1 MGIFETYTQGNRLLQ
16 IDSPLGGN
24 TLLLTKIEGSDSL
37 SNPFEFTLTC
47 LSEEPSLPAQEL
59 VGQALDFGFELNNG
73 ATRYFNGYVSRLVS
87 LGTASEFLYRYQ
99 LTIVP
104 KLWFLSR
111 KVNLRIFQHQT
122 LPQIVEQLL
131 GEHEVVF
138 ENRLT
143 ASYNRHDYCVQYR
156 ESDLAFISRLL
167 EESGIF
173 YYFEHNQGEHK
184 LILADNKSS
193 YPACA
198 QPLVAQSYG
207 SLDDEHIH
215 DWQKEVVFPHGQYSA
230 RSYNFESPNDDLG
243 TNSQAQSGFPNIEP
257 YEIYDYPGEYY
268 DSGAGEPEAQVRMQE
283 AEQYHQVVKA
293 SSSCRGLSVG
303 GTFTVSIH
311 DDRAEMGQSYLIT
324 AMNYTAEDDTYL
336 NNDDPKQEISNRFTC
351 IPKAVQFR
359 PTRRHQ
365 KPSVK
370 GVQSAIVTGPKG
382 EEIYTDEYGRVKVQ
396 FHWDREGQHDENSS
410 CWVRVSQQWAGA
422 GFGGINIPRI
432 GHEVLIE
439 FEDGDPDRPIITGR
453 VYNGNNPVPYNLPTN
468 KTQSGWMSRSTPEGS
483 VDNCN
488 QIRFEDRKGA
498 EQLLIHAEKNQ
509 DIEVENDESH
519 WVGNNRSKVIDNDE
533 TNHIK
538 HDRKKTVSNDE
549 MVEIGN
555 DRKTK
560 IGNDVELKVGRNS
573 QVEITK
579 DLLENV
585 NNHRKEYTYANHWEE
600 VGGHYEHKVKGKY
613 DLEVVEKITTK
624 TGVHKI
630 EVKDKITIAVNG
642 GHIILDD
649 KGITIEGK
657 NVDLKGAKIDFSKA
671 NPSNSLDLSGKANVG
686 EKFADFA
693 EEMDLDTEGMKFKPG
708 DYGLSDGIISVSA
721 SSVSPTTPLLLRDLM
736 NTLDSELGKDL
747 QDLARAHKLYKKH
760 KNDNIPF
767 TRTNLANIY
776 KSRGFIND
784 REYTAIVNDHDGFAI
799 DIITMQVRNE
809 KLVSFINKELMPAL
823 EDAATDYY
831 VGLTKGMAKHII
843 FDYSRRYYNTTPAQE
858 VAADI
863 LEEFSAYNIPSE

>member
-16 IDSPLGGN
+16 IDSPLGSN

-37 SNPFEFTLTC
+37 SSPFEFTLTC

-73 ATRYFNGYVSRLVS
+73 VTRYFNGYVSRLVS
-87 LGTASEFLYRYQ
+87 LGTASEYLYRYQ
-99 LTIVP
+99 LTVVP

-283 AEQYHQVVKA
+283 AEQYHEVVNA

-336 NNDDPKQEISNRFTC
+336 NNDDPKQEVSNTFTC

-453 VYNGNNPVPYNLPTN
+453 VYNGNNPVPYNLPSN

-533 TNHIK
+533 TSNIK

-549 MVEIGN
+549 TVEIGN

-613 DLEVVEKITTK
+613 DLEVVEKIFSRTTEH
-624 TGVHKI
+624 TLHAS
-630 EVKDKITIAVNG
+630 DKVIIAGPGGSITIDSG
-642 GHIILDD
+642 
-649 KGITIEGK
+649 GITLEGK
-657 NVDLKGAKIDFSKA
+657 EINIKGSAINMGSGSAPQIEALQGAA
-671 NPSNSLDLSGKANVG
+671 NEGLP
-686 EKFADFA
+686 FC
-693 EEMDLDTEGMKFKPG
+693 EECVT
-708 DYGLSDGIISVSA
+708 
-721 SSVSPTTPLLLRDLM
+721 R
-736 NTLDSELGKDL
+736 KD
-747 QDLARAHKLYKKH
+747 D
-760 KNDNIPF
+760 
-767 TRTNLANIY
+767 
-776 KSRGFIND
+776 
-784 REYTAIVNDHDGFAI
+784 E
-799 DIITMQVRNE
+799 
-809 KLVSFINKELMPAL
+809 
-823 EDAATDYY
+823 
-831 VGLTKGMAKHII
+831 
-843 FDYSRRYYNTTPAQE
+843 
-858 VAADI
+858 
-863 LEEFSAYNIPSE
+863 